1 MSLESQALD
10 TYFSE
15 ERDKVCQW
23 VFQLQV
29 GYRDAQLGE
38 KGLVDLWQC

>member
-15 ERDKVCQW
+15 ERDKVYLSTYYTFGCTKTISE
-23 VFQLQV
+23 VA
-29 GYRDAQLGE
+29 YE
-38 KGLVDLWQC
+38 P